1 MNKAEQQDTS
11 RIGYYFRKEKGILL
25 VVTATGILYNIGMV
39 AGPWFEGQLVQY
51 LCDIIALRR
60 EPLSIV
66 RLALCYVLTILFVQ
80 FMRYIKRLYVRKFAN
95 NISKSIKMTLYRNLL
110 YGKAADRED
119 SGTMMTKLI
128 ADADACVE
136 GMRKFTTEVFDTGV
150 VMVAYLVMLLSYDWR
165 LTLLSMLFP
174 PVAYILAERLK
185 GIVTKNAAASKESGG
200 RLNAA
205 TLERITNAL
214 TYRVYGQEAERN
226 SAYEGHLADYEKKA
240 VMANVWENAMQP
252 VYQVISMLGTVMIIW
267 FGGKNV
273 LGTGWTFWNVAAFS
287 TFFSCYKKLAVK
299 SSKAAKLFNAVQKA
313 RVSWGRIQPRLAPV
327 PEEAERKPLPPAA
340 LRVSGLSFA
349 YPGQKPLF
357 SNAAFRAEPGQI
369 IGVTGEIACGKSTFG
384 RLFTGELAYGG
395 QIAMGNEVF
404 PSCGD
409 HWADQV
415 AYLGHQPELLSGT
428 IEENICLGKPGDVGP
443 VLRAV
448 CMERETAELPEGI
461 HTWIGSGGVRLS
473 GGQQARI
480 ALARTLY
487 HKRPVMVLD
496 DPFSAVDLATEEEIY
511 NNLRQWGKDSV
522 ILLISHRLSLFPKL
536 DQVLWMEGGTVT
548 ASTHEAL
555 MERNGRYR
563 MLYDSQRKGAQ
574 ADARN

>member
-313 RVSWGRIQPRLAPV
+313 RVSWGRIQPHLAPV
-327 PEEAERKPLPPAA
+327 PEEAERKSLPPAA

-461 HTWIGSGGVRLS
+461 HTRIGSGGVRLS

-536 DQVLWMEGGTVT
+536 DQVLWMEGGTVS

-555 MERNGRYR
+555 MERNGCYR